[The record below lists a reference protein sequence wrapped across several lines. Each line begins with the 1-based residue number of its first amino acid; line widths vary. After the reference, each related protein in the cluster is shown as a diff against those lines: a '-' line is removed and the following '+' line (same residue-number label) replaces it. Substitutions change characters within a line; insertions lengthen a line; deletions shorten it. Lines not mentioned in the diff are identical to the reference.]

1 MSAYRVA
8 FADTAEEGLLN
19 IVDYIALDNP
29 VRAVSFVGELT
40 ISVRKML
47 SAFPYSGKVVEDL
60 GFEQEVRV
68 WPYGDYNS
76 YYHVIEDKQL
86 VEVLFVFH
94 ASRDVQALMA
104 GL

>member
-1 MSAYRVA
+1 MSTYRVA

-19 IVDYIALDNP
+19 IVDYTALDNP
-29 VRAVSFVGELT
+29 VRAVSFVGEL
-40 ISVRKML
+40 IVSVRKIL

-76 YYHVIEDKQL
+76 YYHVIADKQL

>member
-1 MSAYRVA
+1 MSTYRVA

-40 ISVRKML
+40 VSVREML

>member
-1 MSAYRVA
+1 MSTYRVA

-40 ISVRKML
+40 VSVRKML

>member
-1 MSAYRVA
+1 MSTYRVA

-29 VRAVSFVGELT
+29 ARAVSFVGELT
-40 ISVRKML
+40 VSVRKML
-47 SAFPYSGKVVEDL
+47 SAFPYSGKVVEDF

-76 YYHVIEDKQL
+76 YYHVIQDKQL

>member
-1 MSAYRVA
+1 MSTYRVA

-40 ISVRKML
+40 VSVRKMF

-94 ASRDVQALMA
+94 AGRDVQALMA

>member
-1 MSAYRVA
+1 MSTYRVA

-29 VRAVSFVGELT
+29 VRAVSFVGGLT
-40 ISVRKML
+40 VSVRKML

>member
-40 ISVRKML
+40 VSVRKML

-60 GFEQEVRV
+60 
-68 WPYGDYNS
+68 NLMICS
-76 YYHVIEDKQL
+76 SS
-86 VEVLFVFH
+86 
-94 ASRDVQALMA
+94 SRAIALHESAKTRHEEIGKENVCRMA
-104 GL
+104 ALSCQVYPIVA

>member
-40 ISVRKML
+40 VSVRKML

-76 YYHVIEDKQL
+76 YYHVIEDRQL

>member
-1 MSAYRVA
+1 MSTYRVA

-40 ISVRKML
+40 VSVRKML

-60 GFEQEVRV
+60 GFEQEFRV

-76 YYHVIEDKQL
+76 YYHVIEEKQL
-86 VEVLFVFH
+86 VEVLFVLH

>member
-1 MSAYRVA
+1 MRTYRVA
-8 FADTAEEGLLN
+8 FSDTAEEGLLN
-19 IVDYIALDNP
+19 IVDYIGLDNS

-40 ISVRKML
+40 VSVRKIL

>member
-1 MSAYRVA
+1 MSTYRAA

-40 ISVRKML
+40 VSVRKML
-47 SAFPYSGKVVEDL
+47 SAFPYSGEVVEDL

-68 WPYGDYNS
+68 WPYGDYSS

-94 ASRDVQALMA
+94 ASRDVQALIA

>member
-1 MSAYRVA
+1 MSTYRVA

-40 ISVRKML
+40 VSVRKML
-47 SAFPYSGKVVEDL
+47 SAFPYPGKVVEDL

>member
-1 MSAYRVA
+1 MSTYRVA

-40 ISVRKML
+40 VSVREML

-68 WPYGDYNS
+68 
-76 YYHVIEDKQL
+76 
-86 VEVLFVFH
+86 
-94 ASRDVQALMA
+94 
-104 GL
+104 

>member
-8 FADTAEEGLLN
+8 FADTAEEGLLA
-19 IVDYIALDNP
+19 IVDYIALDSP
-29 VRAVSFVGELT
+29 VRAVSFVEELT
-40 ISVRKML
+40 VSVRKTL
-47 SAFPYSGKVVEDL
+47 SLFPYSGKVAEDL

-86 VEVLFVFH
+86 VVVLFVFH

-104 GL
+104 RL

>member
-1 MSAYRVA
+1 MSTYRVA

-40 ISVRKML
+40 VSVRKML

-104 GL
+104 RL

>member
-1 MSAYRVA
+1 MSTYRVA
-8 FADTAEEGLLN
+8 LADTSEEGLLN

-29 VRAVSFVGELT
+29 VRAVSFVEELT
-40 ISVRKML
+40 VSLRKTL
-47 SAFPYSGKVVEDL
+47 SLFPYSGKVAEDL
-60 GFEQEVRV
+60 GFKQEIRI
-68 WPYGDYNS
+68 WPFGDYNS
-76 YYHVIEDKQL
+76 YYHVIEDQQR

>member
-1 MSAYRVA
+1 MSTYRVA

-40 ISVRKML
+40 VSVRKML
-47 SAFPYSGKVVEDL
+47 SAFPYAGKIVEDL
-60 GFEQEVRV
+60 EFEQEVRV

-94 ASRDVQALMA
+94 TSRDVQALMA

>member
-1 MSAYRVA
+1 MSTCRVA

-40 ISVRKML
+40 VSVRKML

>member
-40 ISVRKML
+40 VSVRKML

>member
-1 MSAYRVA
+1 MSTYRVA

-40 ISVRKML
+40 VSVRKML
-47 SAFPYSGKVVEDL
+47 SAFPYSGKVIEDL